1 MVDELR
7 RAGLVMNTRLATL
20 LQRIRI
26 CINDVGHPL
35 ACRTKRRGRRRFVNN
50 DSPRP
55 NEQSPPE
62 DDCLVSADLL
72 RGRKTVRI
80 QHGGEVYVLRVTRSG
95 KLILTK

>member
-1 MVDELR
+1 M
-7 RAGLVMNTRLATL
+7 
-20 LQRIRI
+20 
-26 CINDVGHPL
+26 
-35 ACRTKRRGRRRFVNN
+35 NN